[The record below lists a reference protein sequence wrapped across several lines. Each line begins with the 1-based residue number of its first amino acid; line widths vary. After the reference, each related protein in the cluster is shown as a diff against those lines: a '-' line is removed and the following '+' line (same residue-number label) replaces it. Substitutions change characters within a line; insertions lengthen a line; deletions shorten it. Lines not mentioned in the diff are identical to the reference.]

1 MQWYSILDVISKDRE
16 APGLENTLVSVLAN
30 VLAFGI
36 FKKVFHVYAIFLLV
50 LSTNSNVVK
59 VRKGSLEI
67 IFLYKRHHL
76 SLKTRYTLCDAKGLR
91 RVNV

>member
-1 MQWYSILDVISKDRE
+1 MTYPKIGTL
-16 APGLENTLVSVLAN
+16 GGENTLVSVVAN

-50 LSTNSNVVK
+50 LSTNSDVVK

-67 IFLYKRHHL
+67 IFLYKLPHL
-76 SLKTRYTLCDAKGLR
+76 SLKTRYTICDAKGLR
-91 RVNV
+91 RVN